1 MAPYKTKKHRNVSK
15 KTKTH
20 KAKKAHK
27 AKKTHKRKHKKIHG
41 GFGKPGMPVG
51 KPWNVGTLGR
61 NHYSL
66 SKFGRPNGFIDPPIS
81 TRGVSTHVGGYK
93 YRRHSKKTRKNKTRS
108 YRRK

>member
-15 KTKTH
+15 KTKTS
-20 KAKKAHK
+20 KAKKGRK
-27 AKKTHKRKHKKIHG
+27 AKHKKIQG

-51 KPWNVGTLGR
+51 KPWKVGTLGR

-81 TRGVSTHVGGYK
+81 TRGASTHVGGYK